1 MPSSFNPYYTPM
13 QATPCSPF
21 EQAKAH
27 MLDRLSSHGRPDS
40 THITY
45 LLAHAR
51 RATYYISVARDYRE
65 VYRFTRENCDQQ
77 RRHLGDRQTSRLRL
91 VWCDEFH
98 DEAEARQRCTELRAL
113 PHAWQRRLVDQFN
126 PDWLDLDELL
136 IGFPW
141 LSCVGECGPTPFT
154 LADE

>member
-1 MPSSFNPYYTPM
+1 MAPIQKPTRALQAMPSSFNPYYTPM
-13 QATPCSPF
+13 KATPCSPF

-51 RATYYISVARDYRE
+51 RATYYIDVARDFRE

-77 RRHLGDRQTSRLRL
+77 RRGPSMHSMRMSRAELQKRL
-91 VWCDEFH
+91 
-98 DEAEARQRCTELRAL
+98 TRAL
-113 PHAWQRRLVDQFN
+113 A
-126 PDWLDLDELL
+126 
-136 IGFPW
+136 
-141 LSCVGECGPTPFT
+141 
-154 LADE
+154 